1 MLFLRFY
8 LKGHGETS
16 AKLLKTISRI
26 QKFFLAE
33 AVSYELQTYGQAFG
47 IHRHRKAD
55 ARKAGQVYRRGLHI
69 AEIHFQGVLKAL
81 SDLRSRGRG
90 SWSQDHIIFVK
101 SLVKGFLDQGLCTES
116 FQIISV
122 VITGA

>member
-1 MLFLRFY
+1 MLFLRFC

-47 IHRHRKAD
+47 MLMPGRP
-55 ARKAGQVYRRGLHI
+55 ARFTA
-69 AEIHFQGVLKAL
+69 
-81 SDLRSRGRG
+81 
-90 SWSQDHIIFVK
+90 
-101 SLVKGFLDQGLCTES
+101 
-116 FQIISV
+116 V
-122 VITGA
+122 V

>member
-1 MLFLRFY
+1 MLFLRFC

-47 IHRHRKAD
+47 IHRHRNAD
-55 ARKAGQVYRRGLHI
+55 ARKAGQVYRRGI
-69 AEIHFQGVLKAL
+69 KY
-81 SDLRSRGRG
+81 R
-90 SWSQDHIIFVK
+90 
-101 SLVKGFLDQGLCTES
+101 
-116 FQIISV
+116 
-122 VITGA
+122 